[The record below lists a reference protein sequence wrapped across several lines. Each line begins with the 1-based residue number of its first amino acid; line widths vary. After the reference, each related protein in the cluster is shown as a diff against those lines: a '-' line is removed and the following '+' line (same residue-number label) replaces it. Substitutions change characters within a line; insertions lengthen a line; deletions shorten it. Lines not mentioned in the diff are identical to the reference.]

1 MEIKVSVSAGELIDK
16 ITILE
21 IKSEKLSDKEKLKN
35 VSIELSVLNS
45 VLKDHEL
52 INEKIENFKAQLKNV
67 NLKLWNIED
76 QIRIFEKNKNFNSE
90 FIELARSVYIQNDL
104 RFSIKNKINLSFNSK
119 IVEVKDYENY

>member
-21 IKSEKLSDKEKLKN
+21 IKSEKLIDKEKLKN